1 VAWHF
6 TKSKQAAAKNI
17 KKKRNIIKSERQRNE
32 MD

>member
-17 KKKRNIIKSERQRNE
+17 KKKNIIKSERQRNE